1 MKQKKLKNKNTK
13 KKQVIFTMNSK
24 KFDLDK
30 FKIPNIISI
39 EGTKKKNGSF
49 YGNFKKQREIEKKRA
64 EKNRKL
70 EEKRE
75 LQRQQKQAQ
84 KKR

>member
-13 KKQVIFTMNSK
+13 KKQAIFAMNSK

-39 EGTKKKNGSF
+39 EGTKKKDWKF
-49 YGNFKKQREIEKKRA
+49 
-64 EKNRKL
+64 L
-70 EEKRE
+70 W
-75 LQRQQKQAQ
+75 
-84 KKR
+84 